1 MGAGR
6 MTLSEEDFLNYRMI
20 EKNPALYLENPEIR
34 RYMRMLAQREWGRL
48 FGSSSWDVVIMAG
61 STGYLPYYLAAEA
74 PAKMKVLV
82 DLDFLPYI
90 HEKYPA
96 RWRKALTVFDRIY
109 APADCQQLGDYG
121 KENRLRI
128 MRLPVLAAARPEEN
142 QAETV
147 SYNGET
153 YLVCGKWNL
162 QGERI
167 SMKLVQKPVP
177 GSILVNGELAPTAEQ
192 KKALEQ
198 LSKEHRIYV
207 LGAQSAAYKS
217 LLPEAVILD
226 GYVKKE
232 LYLQSAAWEFFG
244 AFEGYVGNQAL
255 EYDALERICKTFG
268 VKEDIP

>member
-1 MGAGR
+1 
-6 MTLSEEDFLNYRMI
+6 
-20 EKNPALYLENPEIR
+20 
-34 RYMRMLAQREWGRL
+34 MLFR
-48 FGSSSWDVVIMAG
+48 S
-61 STGYLPYYLAAEA
+61 YYLAAEA

-142 QAETV
+142 QVETV

-207 LGAQSAAYKS
+207 QIGRAH
-217 LLPEAVILD
+217 V
-226 GYVKKE
+226 
-232 LYLQSAAWEFFG
+232 
-244 AFEGYVGNQAL
+244 
-255 EYDALERICKTFG
+255 
-268 VKEDIP
+268 

>member
-1 MGAGR
+1 
-6 MTLSEEDFLNYRMI
+6 
-20 EKNPALYLENPEIR
+20 
-34 RYMRMLAQREWGRL
+34 
-48 FGSSSWDVVIMAG
+48 MAK
-61 STGYLPYYLAAEA
+61 S
-74 PAKMKVLV
+74 
-82 DLDFLPYI
+82 
-90 HEKYPA
+90 
-96 RWRKALTVFDRIY
+96 LTVFDRIY

-142 QAETV
+142 QVETV

-198 LSKEHRIYV
+198 LSKEHRD
-207 LGAQSAAYKS
+207 LCAG
-217 LLPEAVILD
+217 
-226 GYVKKE
+226 GT
-232 LYLQSAAWEFFG
+232 
-244 AFEGYVGNQAL
+244 
-255 EYDALERICKTFG
+255 ERRL
-268 VKEDIP
+268 

>member
-1 MGAGR
+1 
-6 MTLSEEDFLNYRMI
+6 
-20 EKNPALYLENPEIR
+20 
-34 RYMRMLAQREWGRL
+34 
-48 FGSSSWDVVIMAG
+48 
-61 STGYLPYYLAAEA
+61 
-74 PAKMKVLV
+74 
-82 DLDFLPYI
+82 
-90 HEKYPA
+90 
-96 RWRKALTVFDRIY
+96 
-109 APADCQQLGDYG
+109 
-121 KENRLRI
+121 

-142 QAETV
+142 QVETV

-153 YLVCGKWNL
+153 YLVGGKWNL

-167 SMKLVQKPVP
+167 SMKLVQKPVT

-232 LYLQSAAWEFFG
+232 LYLQPAAWEFFG
-244 AFEGYVGNQAL
+244 AFESYVGNKAL

>member
-1 MGAGR
+1 MEPAGR
-6 MTLSEEDFLNYRMI
+6 AYFHEAGT
-20 EKNPALYLENPEIR
+20 K
-34 RYMRMLAQREWGRL
+34 
-48 FGSSSWDVVIMAG
+48 AG
-61 STGYLPYYLAAEA
+61 SG
-74 PAKMKVLV
+74 
-82 DLDFLPYI
+82 
-90 HEKYPA
+90 KYS
-96 RWRKALTVFDRIY
+96 
-109 APADCQQLGDYG
+109 G
-121 KENRLRI
+121 K
-128 MRLPVLAAARPEEN
+128 
-142 QAETV
+142 
-147 SYNGET
+147 
-153 YLVCGKWNL
+153 C
-162 QGERI
+162 
-167 SMKLVQKPVP
+167 
-177 GSILVNGELAPTAEQ
+177 ELAPTAEQ